1 MTKNKNK
8 EETYS
13 TLKRKHGIEKET
25 DSFIE
30 KFEEL
35 NKKAEDFTQK
45 HFKSKLD
52 EVQIQII
59 NNKLPGV
66 IYFIMMTADDR
77 LEQNQRWRK
86 FNIDLFQ
93 NWQYKISQILEDEYL
108 TDYLDINKEQ
118 WNNKTNQLNRDL
130 SKVKK
135 TRAGYNKD
143 LEFVLRPVFIMLK
156 GFKVSQTDQIN
167 FIYNLFKNF
176 GHIEYGGL
184 LEHGTQDRIRKMQE
198 NAIHSLKLDL

>member
-1 MTKNKNK
+1 MTKKQIK

-13 TLKRKHGIEKET
+13 TLKIKHGIEKET

-30 KFEEL
+30 NFNEL
-35 NKKAEDFTQK
+35 NKKAEDFTHK

-59 NNKLPGV
+59 INKLPGV
-66 IYFIMMTADDR
+66 IYFIMMIADDR
-77 LEQNQRWRK
+77 LDQNQRWRK
-86 FNIDLFQ
+86 FNIDLYQ

-108 TDYLDINKEQ
+108 TDYLDIDKEQ
-118 WNNKTNQLNRDL
+118 WNNKTNQLNKDL

-143 LEFVLRPVFIMLK
+143 LEFVLRPIFIMLK
-156 GFKVSQTDQIN
+156 GFKVNQTDQIN
-167 FIYNLFKNF
+167 FVYNLFKKF
-176 GHIEYGGL
+176 GNIEYGGI

-198 NAIHSLKLDL
+198 NAINSLKIDL